1 MMKEIEIYCKNNQ
14 QKATYSNDTTLL
26 EIANNQQITL
36 KSQVVGAYVNNEL
49 KGLTHEIYTPATIDF
64 IDISNPDGM
73 RLYHRTLTFLLQK
86 ALTDLFPQ
94 HTLNVQHSVSKG
106 LYCEI
111 TDNGTELTMTQINKL
126 EQHMRKLVADD
137 IPFVKKKIP
146 TEDAIKLFEANGFN
160 EKVLLLKTRP
170 RFYTSVYFLDGYAN
184 HYYGPLLPS
193 TGYLKVFGLFSYYK
207 GLLLMFPRT
216 DEPNTLENIIVQ
228 NKMFEIFQEHKEW
241 NRILGAHSVGRI
253 NDAVEQGKF
262 GDLIKIN
269 EALHEKKYAAIA
281 DAISQRPD
289 VKIILIAGPSSS
301 GKTTTAK
308 RIAIQLKVAGLNPV
322 VISLDDYFVDREF
335 TPKDENGEYDF
346 ESIYALDLQLLN
358 EHLSNLL
365 DGKTVLIPKFSF
377 HTGKRY
383 YDDEYLTVG
392 TKDILIIEGIH
403 ALNPELT
410 EHIHDKYKFKI
421 YASALTSISLDNNNR
436 IPTTDNRL
444 IRRIVRD
451 AENRSYSALDTI
463 RRWQSVR
470 RGENKSGFPYQENAD
485 IMFNSSLIYELSV
498 LRFFVEPLLL
508 KIPPTEPEYAE
519 AVRLL
524 KFISYF
530 TQADRKDI
538 KHIPPTSVLREFI
551 GFSSFS
557 Y

>member
-1 MMKEIEIYCKNNQ
+1 MKEIEVYCKNNQ
-14 QKATYSNDTTLL
+14 TKTTYSNGTTLL
-26 EIANNQQITL
+26 EVANNQQITL
-36 KSQVVGAYVNNEL
+36 NSQVLGAYVNNEL
-49 KGLTHEIYTPATIDF
+49 KGLIYEIYTPVTVEF

-73 RLYHRTLTFLLQK
+73 RLYQRSLTFLLQK
-86 ALTDLFPQ
+86 ALKDIFPQ
-94 HTLNVQHSVSKG
+94 HNLTVQHSVSKG

-111 TDNGTELTMTQINKL
+111 TDNGAELTITQINKL
-126 EQHMRKLVADD
+126 EQYMQKLVADD
-137 IPFVKKKIP
+137 IPFIRNKIS
-146 TEDAIKLFEANGFN
+146 TADAIKLFEANGFH

-184 HYYGPLLPS
+184 HYYGPLVPS
-193 TGYLKVFGLFSYYK
+193 TGYLKTFGLFSYYK
-207 GLLLMFPRT
+207 GLLLMFPRS
-216 DEPNTLENIIVQ
+216 DEPNKLENIIVQ

-253 NDAVEQGKF
+253 NSAVENDKF
-262 GDLIKIN
+262 GDLIKVN

-308 RIAIQLKVAGLNPV
+308 RIGLQLKVAGLNPV
-322 VISLDDYFVDREF
+322 VISLDNYFVDREC
-335 TPKDENGEYDF
+335 TPKDKNGEYDF
-346 ESIYALDLQLLN
+346 ESIYALDLNLLN
-358 EHLSNLL
+358 EHLINLL

-377 HTGKRY
+377 SSGMRY
-383 YDDEYLTVG
+383 YDNENLTVG
-392 TKDILIIEGIH
+392 ISDILIIEGIH
-403 ALNPELT
+403 ALNPKLT
-410 EHIHDKYKFKI
+410 EHIENKYKFKI
-421 YASALTSISLDNNNR
+421 YVSALTSIALDNSNR
-436 IPTTDNRL
+436 ISTTDNRL

-451 AENRSYSALDTI
+451 AHNRSYSALDTI

-470 RGENKSGFPYQENAD
+470 RGESKNIFPYQENAD

-508 KIPPTEPEYAE
+508 KIPPTEQEYAE

-538 KHIPPTSVLREFI
+538 KQIPPTSVLREFI

>member
-1 MMKEIEIYCKNNQ
+1 MKEIEIYCKNNQ
-14 QKATYSNDTTLL
+14 QKANYLHGTTLL
-26 EIANNQQITL
+26 EVANNQGIKL
-36 KSQVVGAYVNNEL
+36 KSQILGAYVNNEL
-49 KGLTHEIYTPATIDF
+49 KGLTYEIYTPVTIEF

-73 RLYHRTLTFLLQK
+73 RLYQRTFTFLLQK
-86 ALTDLFPQ
+86 ALKDLFPQ
-94 HTLNVQHSVSKG
+94 HTLIVQHSVAKG

-111 TDNGTELTMTQINKL
+111 SDNGAELTMTQINKL
-126 EQHMRKLVADD
+126 DQYMHKLVDED
-137 IPFVKKKIP
+137 IPFVKNKIP
-146 TEDAIKLFEANGFN
+146 TEDAIKLFEANGFH

-170 RFYTSVYFLDGYAN
+170 RFYTSVYFLNGYAD
-184 HYYGPLLPS
+184 HYFGPLLPS
-193 TGYLKVFGLFSYYK
+193 TGYLKLFGLFSYYK
-207 GLLLMFPRT
+207 GLLLLFPKA
-216 DEPNTLENIIVQ
+216 DEPNKLENIIIQ
-228 NKMFEIFQEHKEW
+228 NKMSEIFQEHKEW
-241 NRILGAHSVGRI
+241 SRILGAHSVGRI
-253 NDAVEQGKF
+253 NDAMQNDKF

-308 RIAIQLKVAGLNPV
+308 RIAVQMKVAGLNPV
-322 VISLDDYFVDREF
+322 VISLDNYFVDREF
-335 TPKDENGEYDF
+335 TPKDENGEFDF
-346 ESIYALDLQLLN
+346 ESIYSLDLKLLN
-358 EHLSNLL
+358 EQLDNLL

-377 HTGKRY
+377 LSGKRY
-383 YDDEYLTVG
+383 YDNENLTVG
-392 TKDILIIEGIH
+392 TNDILIIEGIH

-410 EHIHDKYKFKI
+410 KYIDDKRKFKI
-421 YASALTSISLDNNNR
+421 YASALTSISLDSNNR

-451 AENRSYSALDTI
+451 AETRSYSALDTI

-470 RGENKSGFPYQENAD
+470 RGEDKNGFPYQENAD

-498 LRFFVEPLLL
+498 LRLFVEPLLL

-519 AVRLL
+519 ALRLL

-530 TQADRKDI
+530 TQADRKYI
-538 KHIPPTSVLREFI
+538 KQIPPTSVLREFI

>member
-1 MMKEIEIYCKNNQ
+1 MKKTEIYCTNNQ
-14 QKATYSNDTTLL
+14 QKTNCLPGTTLL
-26 EIANNQQITL
+26 EIAKDLQITL
-36 KSQVVGAYVNNEL
+36 KSQVLGAYVNNEL
-49 KGLTHEIYTPATIDF
+49 KGLTYEIYTPVTIEF

-73 RLYHRTLTFLLQK
+73 RLYQRTLTFLLQK

-94 HTLNVQHSVSKG
+94 YTLIVQHSVSKG

-111 TDNGTELTMTQINKL
+111 IGNGTEFTISQINKL
-126 EQHMRKLVADD
+126 EQYMYKLIADD
-137 IPFVKKKIP
+137 IPFTRNKIP
-146 TEDAIKLFEANGFN
+146 TADAIKLFEANGFH

-170 RFYTSVYFLDGYAN
+170 RFYTSVYLLDGYAD

-193 TGYLKVFGLFSYYK
+193 TGYLKPFGLFSYYK
-207 GLLLMFPRT
+207 GLLLMFPKA
-216 DEPNTLENIIVQ
+216 DEPNKLENIIVQ
-228 NKMFEIFQEHKEW
+228 NKMFEIFHEHKEW
-241 NRILGAHSVGRI
+241 NRILGAHSVGHI
-253 NDAVEQGKF
+253 NDAMEQGKF
-262 GDLIKIN
+262 GDLIKVN

-281 DAISQRPD
+281 DAISQHPD
-289 VKIILIAGPSSS
+289 VKMILIAGPSSS

-308 RIAIQLKVAGLNPV
+308 RIAVQLKVAGLNPA
-322 VISLDDYFVDREF
+322 VISLDNYFVDREL
-335 TPKDENGEYDF
+335 TPKDETGEYDF
-346 ESIYALDLQLLN
+346 ESIHALDLKLLN
-358 EHLSNLL
+358 EQLSMLL
-365 DGKTVLIPKFSF
+365 DGKTVLVPKFSF

-383 YDDEYLTVG
+383 YDNENMTLG

-410 EHIHDKYKFKI
+410 EYIDDKYKFKI
-421 YASALTSISLDNNNR
+421 YVSALTSIALDNNNR

-451 AENRSYSALDTI
+451 AQTRSYSALDTI

-470 RGENKSGFPYQENAD
+470 RGEDKSVFPYQEYAD
-485 IMFNSSLIYELSV
+485 IMFNSSLVYELSV

-508 KIPPTEPEYAE
+508 KIPPTELEYAE

-530 TQADRKDI
+530 TQADSKDI
-538 KHIPPTSVLREFI
+538 KQIPPTSVLREFV
-551 GFSSFS
+551 GLSSFS

>member
-1 MMKEIEIYCKNNQ
+1 MKEIEIYCTNHR
-14 QKATYSNDTTLL
+14 QKKTYLPGTTLL
-26 EIANNQQITL
+26 EIAKDQEVTL
-36 KSQVVGAYVNNEL
+36 KSQVIGVYVNNTL
-49 KGLTHEIYTPATIDF
+49 KDLTYEIYTPVTIEF

-73 RLYHRTLTFLLQK
+73 RLYQRTLTFLLQK

-94 HTLNVQHSVSKG
+94 HSLIVQHSVSKG

-111 TDNGTELTMTQINKL
+111 TVNDAELTMAQINKL
-126 EQHMRKLVADD
+126 EEYMHKLVAED
-137 IPFVKKKIP
+137 IPFIKKKIP
-146 TEDAIKLFEANGFN
+146 TEDAIKLFEANGFH
-160 EKVLLLKTRP
+160 EKILLLKTRP
-170 RFYTSVYFLDGYAN
+170 QFYTSVYFLDGYAN
-184 HYYGPLLPS
+184 HLYGPLLPS
-193 TGYLKVFGLFSYYK
+193 TGYLKLFGLFSYYK
-207 GLLLMFPRT
+207 GLLLLSPKA
-216 DEPNTLENIIVQ
+216 DEPNKLETIIIQ

-241 NRILGAHSVGRI
+241 NRILGAHNVGRI
-253 NDAVEQGKF
+253 NDAIKQGKF
-262 GDLIKIN
+262 GDLIKVN

-308 RIAIQLKVAGLNPV
+308 RIAIQLRVAGLNPV
-322 VISLDDYFVDREF
+322 VISLDNYFVDREF

-346 ESIYALDLQLLN
+346 ESIYALDLDLLN
-358 EHLSNLL
+358 EHLLSLL

-377 HTGKRY
+377 LTGKRY
-383 YDDEYLTVG
+383 YDNENLTVG

-410 EHIHDKYKFKI
+410 EDIDNKHKFKI
-421 YASALTSISLDNNNR
+421 YASALTSIALDNNNR

-451 AENRSYSALDTI
+451 AQTRSYSALDTI

-470 RGENKSGFPYQENAD
+470 RGEDKNGFPYQENAD

-508 KIPPTEPEYAE
+508 EITPIEAEYAE

-538 KHIPPTSVLREFI
+538 KQIPPTSVLREFI

>member
-1 MMKEIEIYCKNNQ
+1 MKEIEVYCKNNKQ
-14 QKATYSNDTTLL
+14 TKTYFNGTTLL
-26 EIANNQQITL
+26 DVVNDQQIKL
-36 KSQVVGAYVNNEL
+36 DSQALAAYVNNEL
-49 KGLTHEIYTPATIDF
+49 KGLSYEIYTPVTVDF

-73 RLYHRTLTFLLQK
+73 RVYQRTLTFLLQK
-86 ALTDLFPQ
+86 ALKDLFPK
-94 HTLNVQHSVSKG
+94 HNLTVQHSVSKG

-111 TDNGTELTMTQINKL
+111 TNGGEELTMTQINQL
-126 EQHMRKLVADD
+126 EQHMHNLVAED
-137 IPFVKKKIP
+137 IPFIRKKIP
-146 TEDAIKLFEANGFN
+146 TENAIKLFETNGFH

-170 RFYTSVYFLDGYAN
+170 RFYTSVYFLNNYADY
-184 HYYGPLLPS
+184 YYGPLLPS
-193 TGYLKVFGLFSYYK
+193 TGFLKIFGLFSYYK

-216 DEPNTLENIIVQ
+216 DEPDKLENIIVQ

-253 NDAVEQGKF
+253 NDAMEQNKF
-262 GDLIKIN
+262 GELIKVN

-281 DAISQRPD
+281 DMISQRKD
-289 VKIILIAGPSSS
+289 VKMILIAGPSSS

-308 RIAIQLKVAGLNPV
+308 RLAIQLKVAGLNPV
-322 VISLDDYFVDREF
+322 VVSLDNYFVDREF
-335 TPKDENGEYDF
+335 TPKDENGDYDF
-346 ESIYALDLQLLN
+346 ESIHALDLKLLN
-358 EHLSNLL
+358 EQLNNLL
-365 DGKTVLIPKFSF
+365 EGKTVLIPKFSF

-383 YDDEYLTVG
+383 YDNENLTVG
-392 TKDILIIEGIH
+392 EKDILIIEGIH

-410 EHIHDKYKFKI
+410 KYIDNKRKFKI
-421 YASALTSISLDNNNR
+421 YASALTSIALDNNNR

-451 AENRSYSALDTI
+451 SQSRSSSALDTI

-470 RGENKSGFPYQENAD
+470 RGENRNIFPYQENAD
-485 IMFNSSLIYELSV
+485 IMFNSSLVYELSV
-498 LRFFVEPLLL
+498 LRILVEPLLL

-519 AVRLL
+519 TIRLL

-530 TQADRKDI
+530 APADVKEI
-538 KHIPPTSVLREFI
+538 KQIPPTSVLREFI